1 MASFAACYPAQDPD
15 NSFFHSSSAVD
26 AWQDGAKTLFRNA
39 FATDL
44 DGDDGDG
51 GDYHPIRHYMSE
63 ITAKAKLTLR
73 QGYKRL
79 Q

>member
-1 MASFAACYPAQDPD
+1 MAGFAACSPAQEPD

-51 GDYHPIRHYMSE
+51 G
-63 ITAKAKLTLR
+63 LLV
-73 QGYKRL
+73 
-79 Q
+79 